1 MNKWKEVWGGVT
13 NRDCVL
19 KSVSVVDCEGTATLH
34 SYQNIHLR
42 YSIPAFPAVGWT
54 LFLCQAYEKSVD
66 YNSNVN
72 TFPELWFFLGRRLN
86 IQQLNASS
94 SSLLIRSTQNV
105 LSFKLAE
112 YFKYLLQGVRMS
124 VHLHSSPDLCVAMS
138 VRGPCFDKM
147 IRLIRMHETFVRL
160 RILTYSQFCN
170 HCAYQYWMKTE
181 LVKNWV

>member
-19 KSVSVVDCEGTATLH
+19 KSVSVVDCEETATLH

-94 SSLLIRSTQNV
+94 SSLLIRNTQNV
-105 LSFKLAE
+105 LSFKLVE

-138 VRGPCFDKM
+138 VRGPCFDRNDQAHPYAWNFCE
-147 IRLIRMHETFVRL
+147 ITYTHILTVLQPL
-160 RILTYSQFCN
+160 RIPVLNENRTR
-170 HCAYQYWMKTE
+170 
-181 LVKNWV
+181 